1 MRCKTGQ
8 GYAHGRAVDNGG
20 LAMRAICFR
29 FVTAVVT
36 ALLLVL
42 LAAPASADPGVPH
55 NGGYVG
61 GGATTSAEPGDGG
74 VPGP

>member
-1 MRCKTGQ
+1 
-8 GYAHGRAVDNGG
+8 
-20 LAMRAICFR
+20 MRAIRFR
-29 FVTAVVT
+29 FVTAVLT

-42 LAAPASADPGVPH
+42 LAAPASADPGSVPH

-61 GGATTSAEPGDGG
+61 TSATTTAGPDDGG